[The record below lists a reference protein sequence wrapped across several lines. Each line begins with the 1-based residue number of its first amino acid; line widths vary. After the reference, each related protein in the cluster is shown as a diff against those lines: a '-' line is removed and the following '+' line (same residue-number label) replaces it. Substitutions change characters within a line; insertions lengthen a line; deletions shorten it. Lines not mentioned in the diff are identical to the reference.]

1 MRKFTTRDLTLAAV
15 LAAVYAALT
24 ITLPVPQ
31 YGAVQIR
38 FAEALTVLPFLFPA
52 ATPGLFVGCIIA
64 NLFSPFVLDVVFG
77 SMATLLACLWTSRMT
92 SRWLAPLPPVLCNAV
107 IVGAEIA
114 WAETGITPA
123 FWTAFGFNAVTVG
136 LGELIA
142 CYAPVSYTHLGDESR
157 TDGGSGLG
165 LSIASSFVQACG
177 GQFQVETQA
186 DLFTA
191 LVSFPLDA
199 SPSDPR

>member
-114 WAETGITPA
+114 WAEAGITPA

-142 CYAPVSYTHLGDESR
+142 CYALGSLLLSAMPQVPIIS
-157 TDGGSGLG
+157 GG
-165 LSIASSFVQACG
+165 
-177 GQFQVETQA
+177 
-186 DLFTA
+186 
-191 LVSFPLDA
+191 
-199 SPSDPR
+199 

>member
-1 MRKFTTRDLTLAAV
+1 MRESNNRLYV
-15 LAAVYAALT
+15 LAQGAMIAAIYVVLT
-24 ITLPVPQ
+24 ILFAPISFGPVQ
-31 YGAVQIR
+31 FRI
-38 FAEALTVLPFLFPA
+38 AEALCILPFFTPA
-52 ATPGLFVGCIIA
+52 AVPGLFVGCIIA

-142 CYAPVSYTHLGDESR
+142 CYALGSLLLSAMPQVPYFRGMIPAERLERLSSR
-157 TDGGSGLG
+157 AGRER
-165 LSIASSFVQACG
+165 A
-177 GQFQVETQA
+177 
-186 DLFTA
+186 
-191 LVSFPLDA
+191 
-199 SPSDPR
+199 

>member
-38 FAEALTVLPFLFPA
+38 FAEALTVLSEAKPLPYAMDENAHVREELRLKYRYLDIRRPA
-52 ATPGLFVGCIIA
+52 M
-64 NLFSPFVLDVVFG
+64 LFSPFVLDVVFG
-77 SMATLLACLWTSRMT
+77 SMAPLLACLWTSRMT

-142 CYAPVSYTHLGDESR
+142 CYALGSLLLSAMPQVPYFRGMIPAERLERLSSR
-157 TDGGSGLG
+157 AGRER
-165 LSIASSFVQACG
+165 A
-177 GQFQVETQA
+177 
-186 DLFTA
+186 
-191 LVSFPLDA
+191 
-199 SPSDPR
+199 

>member
-77 SMATLLACLWTSRMT
+77 SMATLLACLWT
-92 SRWLAPLPPVLCNAV
+92 A
-107 IVGAEIA
+107 G
-114 WAETGITPA
+114 
-123 FWTAFGFNAVTVG
+123 
-136 LGELIA
+136 
-142 CYAPVSYTHLGDESR
+142 
-157 TDGGSGLG
+157 
-165 LSIASSFVQACG
+165 
-177 GQFQVETQA
+177 
-186 DLFTA
+186 
-191 LVSFPLDA
+191 
-199 SPSDPR
+199 

>member
-24 ITLPVPQ
+24 ITLPVPAFTGIQ
-31 YGAVQIR
+31 VR
-38 FAEALTVLPFLFPA
+38 LSEALTVLPFLFPA
-52 ATPGLFVGCIIA
+52 ATPGLVIGCFIA
-64 NLFSPFVLDVVFG
+64 NMFSPYALDMVFG
-77 SMATLLACLWTSRMT
+77 TAATLIACIMT
-92 SRWLAPLPPVLCNAV
+92 QHMPNRYLAPLPPVLCNAV

-142 CYAPVSYTHLGDESR
+142 CYALGSLLLSAMPQVPYFRGMIPAERLERLFSR
-157 TDGGSGLG
+157 AGRER
-165 LSIASSFVQACG
+165 A
-177 GQFQVETQA
+177 
-186 DLFTA
+186 
-191 LVSFPLDA
+191 
-199 SPSDPR
+199 

>member
-92 SRWLAPLPPVLCNAV
+92 
-107 IVGAEIA
+107 
-114 WAETGITPA
+114 
-123 FWTAFGFNAVTVG
+123 
-136 LGELIA
+136 
-142 CYAPVSYTHLGDESR
+142 
-157 TDGGSGLG
+157 TDGWHPCPPCC
-165 LSIASSFVQACG
+165 A
-177 GQFQVETQA
+177 TQ
-186 DLFTA
+186 
-191 LVSFPLDA
+191 
-199 SPSDPR
+199 

>member
-114 WAETGITPA
+114 WFEAG
-123 FWTAFGFNAVTVG
+123 FGPGFGAAYAFNALTVG
-136 LGELIA
+136 LGELAA
-142 CYAPVSYTHLGDESR
+142 CLILGQ
-157 TDGGSGLG
+157 LL
-165 LSIASSFVQACG
+165 LS
-177 GQFQVETQA
+177 
-186 DLFTA
+186 A
-191 LVSFPLDA
+191 L
-199 SPSDPR
+199 PRVPALRPFIPERRLTPTR

>member
-142 CYAPVSYTHLGDESR
+142 CSAAVRNASGALFQGDDPGRAAGAAVFPCGAGTGLKIER
-157 TDGGSGLG
+157 ERDHRSG
-165 LSIASSFVQACG
+165 
-177 GQFQVETQA
+177 E
-186 DLFTA
+186 
-191 LVSFPLDA
+191 
-199 SPSDPR
+199 PSGDPFLRMFGVGHA

>member
-77 SMATLLACLWTSRMT
+77 SMA
-92 SRWLAPLPPVLCNAV
+92 PVLCNAV

-142 CYAPVSYTHLGDESR
+142 CYALGSLLLSAMPQVPYFRGMIPAERLERLSSR
-157 TDGGSGLG
+157 AGRER
-165 LSIASSFVQACG
+165 A
-177 GQFQVETQA
+177 
-186 DLFTA
+186 
-191 LVSFPLDA
+191 
-199 SPSDPR
+199 

>member
-31 YGAVQIR
+31 YGPVQIR

-114 WAETGITPA
+114 WFEAG
-123 FWTAFGFNAVTVG
+123 FGPGFGAAYAFNALTVG
-136 LGELIA
+136 LGELAA
-142 CYAPVSYTHLGDESR
+142 CLILGQ
-157 TDGGSGLG
+157 LL
-165 LSIASSFVQACG
+165 LS
-177 GQFQVETQA
+177 
-186 DLFTA
+186 A
-191 LVSFPLDA
+191 L
-199 SPSDPR
+199 PRVPALRPFIPERRLTTTR

>member
-92 SRWLAPLPPVLCNAV
+92 SRWLAP
-107 IVGAEIA
+107 
-114 WAETGITPA
+114 
-123 FWTAFGFNAVTVG
+123 
-136 LGELIA
+136 
-142 CYAPVSYTHLGDESR
+142 VSYTHLDVYKRQGHR
-157 TDGGSGLG
+157 GSLLLMRSGAPAPV
-165 LSIASSFVQACG
+165 SW
-177 GQFQVETQA
+177 
-186 DLFTA
+186 TA
-191 LVSFPLDA
+191 IL
-199 SPSDPR
+199 

>member
-77 SMATLLACLWTSRMT
+77 SMATLLAALWTAKMPNK
-92 SRWLAPLPPVLCNAV
+92 WLAPLPPVLCNAV

-142 CYAPVSYTHLGDESR
+142 CYALGSLLLSAMPQVPYFRGMIPAERLERLFSR
-157 TDGGSGLG
+157 AGRER
-165 LSIASSFVQACG
+165 A
-177 GQFQVETQA
+177 
-186 DLFTA
+186 
-191 LVSFPLDA
+191 
-199 SPSDPR
+199 

>member
-64 NLFSPFVLDVVFG
+64 NLFSPFVLDVV
-77 SMATLLACLWTSRMT
+77 
-92 SRWLAPLPPVLCNAV
+92 

-142 CYAPVSYTHLGDESR
+142 CYALGSLLLSAMPQVPYFRGMIPAERLERLSSR
-157 TDGGSGLG
+157 AGRER
-165 LSIASSFVQACG
+165 A
-177 GQFQVETQA
+177 
-186 DLFTA
+186 
-191 LVSFPLDA
+191 
-199 SPSDPR
+199 

>member
-114 WAETGITPA
+114 WAEAGITPA

-142 CYAPVSYTHLGDESR
+142 CYALGSLLLSAMPQVPYFRGMIPAERLGSR
-157 TDGGSGLG
+157 AGRER
-165 LSIASSFVQACG
+165 A
-177 GQFQVETQA
+177 
-186 DLFTA
+186 
-191 LVSFPLDA
+191 
-199 SPSDPR
+199 